1 MFNPSPNLNIPKKEL
16 KKLFL
21 FATSQAHCL
30 SSTKFY
36 NQIEG
41 VAMGSPLTPIF
52 PNIFM
57 GSNESKW
64 LNEDSLNRPK
74 FY

>member
-1 MFNPSPNLNIPKKEL
+1 
-16 KKLFL
+16 
-21 FATSQAHCL
+21 
-30 SSTKFY
+30 
-36 NQIEG
+36 
-41 VAMGSPLTPIF
+41 MGSPLAPIF

-57 GSNESKW
+57 GSNKSKW